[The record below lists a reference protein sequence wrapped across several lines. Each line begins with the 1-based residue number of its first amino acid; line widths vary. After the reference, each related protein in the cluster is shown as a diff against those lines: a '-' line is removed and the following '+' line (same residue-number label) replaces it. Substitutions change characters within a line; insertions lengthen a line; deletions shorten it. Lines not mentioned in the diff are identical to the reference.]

1 MNTLGHLFRVTTWG
15 ESHGKA
21 LGLVVDGCPPNLPL
35 SEEYVQKELDK
46 RKPSAKGSTARRE
59 PDQVEILS
67 GVFEGKTLGTPICML
82 VRNIDQK
89 PEDYAALKN
98 TFRKGHADLTYQT
111 KFGIRDHRGGG
122 RASGRETVARVM
134 AGAVARLILPK
145 IKIESHFDQ
154 KIIKKAEKAAEE
166 NDSIGGI
173 VEIIVKNSPAGLGS
187 PVFGKLQ
194 AELAKALL
202 SVGAVKGFEF
212 GEGFAAAALKGSEHN
227 EKPTGGMAG
236 GISDGS
242 DIILRV
248 AIKPPSS
255 VKIGG
260 RHDACL
266 IPRINIVLESMVAI
280 VLADQFLM
288 QKTNV

>member
-21 LGLVVDGCPPNLPL
+21 LGLVIDGCPSNLSL
-35 SEEYVQKELDK
+35 NEAIVQKELNR
-46 RKPSAKGSTARRE
+46 RKPTAPGSSPRHE
-59 PDQVEILS
+59 EDKVEILS
-67 GVFEGKTLGTPICML
+67 GVFEGKTLGTPISML
-82 VRNIDQK
+82 VWNKNQK
-89 PEDYAALKN
+89 PEDYDWLKN
-98 TFRKGHADLTYQT
+98 TYRKGHADFTYEA

-134 AGAVARLILPK
+134 AGAVAKLLIPK
-145 IKIESHFDQ
+145 IKITSSFDP
-154 KIIKKAEKAAEE
+154 KILKKAAKAALE

-173 VEIIVKNSPAGLGS
+173 VEIRVKNLPAGLGS
-187 PVFGKLQ
+187 PVFGKLE
-194 AELAKALL
+194 AELGKALL

-212 GEGFAAAALKGSEHN
+212 GEGFNAAKLKGSEHN
-227 EKPTGGMAG
+227 KKSGGGIAG

-242 DIILRV
+242 DIVMRV
-248 AIKPPSS
+248 AVKPPSS

-266 IPRINIVLESMVAI
+266 IPRINVVLESMVAI

-288 QKTNV
+288 QN